1 MALPDKRF
9 CQMPTLTPSP
19 NTVPQPGA
27 VTPAERAAR
36 LGQRPLVLW
45 FTGLSGAG
53 KSALSAWLSRRLH
66 DDNHILNY
74 VLDGDNLRHG
84 LNRDLN
90 FADADRHENIRRI
103 AHTAALLYDAGLIT
117 LVACISP
124 FRAERAFA
132 RSLIPPGRFV
142 EIFVSTPLNICEQ
155 RDTKNLYRRARAGEI
170 ANFTGIDSPYE
181 PPDQPEITINTA
193 NRTLDHCGLELLQ
206 SLQPW
211 QPLRCP
217 PDPTPIPTPP
227 PNPPAP

>member
-1 MALPDKRF
+1 MPPLP
-9 CQMPTLTPSP
+9 PSP
-19 NTVPQPGA
+19 NTFPQPSA
-27 VTPAERAAR
+27 VTASERAAR

-66 DDNHILNY
+66 DDHILNY
-74 VLDGDNLRHG
+74 ILDGDNLRHG
-84 LNRDLN
+84 LNRDLS
-90 FADADRHENIRRI
+90 FGDADRHENIRRI
-103 AHTAALLYDAGLIT
+103 AHVAALMYDAGLVT

-142 EIFVSTPLNICEQ
+142 EIFVSTPLHICEQ

-170 ANFTGIDSPYE
+170 ANFTGIDSPYQ
-181 PPDQPEITINTA
+181 PPDHPEITINTA
-193 NRTLDHCGLELLQ
+193 NRTLDHCGLELLK

-217 PDPTPIPTPP
+217 PAPTPP
-227 PNPPAP
+227 PTPHPNPPPAR

>member
-1 MALPDKRF
+1 MLP
-9 CQMPTLTPSP
+9 LTPSP

-66 DDNHILNY
+66 DDNNILNY

-170 ANFTGIDSPYE
+170 TNFTGIDSPYE

-193 NRTLDHCGLELLQ
+193 NRTLEHCGLELLE

-217 PDPTPIPTPP
+217 PDPTPTPTPR
-227 PNPPAP
+227 PNPPPR